1 MSAASDVVETIGK
14 ALVDYP
20 DGVEVREFERDGT
33 VQIVLTTKLGD
44 LGKMIGR
51 RGRTAS
57 AVRVIAGI
65 AAEREGQQARV
76 DFEDADAG

>member
-20 DGVEVREFERDGT
+20 DGVEVSEFERDGT